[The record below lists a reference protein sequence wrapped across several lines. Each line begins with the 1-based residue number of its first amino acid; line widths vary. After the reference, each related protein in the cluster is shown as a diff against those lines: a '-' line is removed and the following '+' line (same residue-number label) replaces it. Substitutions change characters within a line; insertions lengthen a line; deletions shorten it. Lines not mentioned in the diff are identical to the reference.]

1 MIIYRCRLLFK
12 LLVAFLAQMYAS
24 VERMMIANE
33 THELAVAADRSHV
46 QTPNLRDFIDF

>member
-24 VERMMIANE
+24 VERMIANE